1 MDSQDYLNQIAATS
15 KPVAPK
21 TGFAGIVS
29 SKYFKWGI
37 IAFVVLIAIIIFG
50 SMLGGNKKPSVGEKC
65 YALNLRLTSNVEMID
80 TYQPSVKSSK
90 LRSIS
95 ATLKGIFSNT
105 SSQLTTYITQV
116 LGINENDKS
125 MANLEEEA
133 ELNKEALNEDLFAAK
148 INGVLDR
155 TYAHKMAFE
164 IYSIM
169 SDQAGIVNATNDED
183 LKSLLDASYTS
194 LDNLYNEF
202 NDFSETK

>member
-21 TGFAGIVS
+21 IGFAGIVS

-65 YALNLRLTSNVEMID
+65 YALNLRLTSDVEMID

>member
-15 KPVAPK
+15 KPVMPK
-21 TGFAGIVS
+21 TGLAGILS
-29 SKYFKWGI
+29 SKYFKWGM
-37 IAFVVLIAIIIFG
+37 IALAVLIVIIIFG
-50 SMLGGNKKPSVGEKC
+50 AILGSDKKPSVGDKC
-65 YALNLRLTSNVEMID
+65 YALNLRLTSDVEMID

-95 ATLKGIFSNT
+95 ASLKGILSNT
-105 SSQLTTYITQV
+105 SSQLTTYITEV
-116 LGINENDKS
+116 LGIKDNDKK
-125 MANLEEEA
+125 MEPLVEEA

-148 INGVLDR
+148 INGLLDR

-164 IYSIM
+164 IYTIM
-169 SDQAGIVNATNDED
+169 SDEAGIINATNDED
-183 LKSLLDASYTS
+183 LKSLLEASSTS